1 MNMKFDDDI
10 PPPTRRTG
18 PKGLYDFGE
27 MAVGQSF
34 AVPVIV
40 GDDAKK
46 KAVSLRVCAHQWAK
60 RAKSSA
66 KFSVAFRRENDLGH
80 EDLENGL
87 PMVRVWRIA

>member
-1 MNMKFDDDI
+1 MTVQFDNDI

-18 PKGLYDFGE
+18 PKGLYNFGE

-34 AVPVIV
+34 AVPVTH

-46 KAVSLRVCAHQWAK
+46 KAVTLRVCAYQWAK

-66 KFSVAFRRENDLGH
+66 KFLVAVRT
-80 EDLENGL
+80 EDATGNEIESGR
-87 PMVRVWRIA
+87 PKVRVWRIA

>member
-1 MNMKFDDDI
+1 MTVQLDNDI

-18 PKGLYDFGE
+18 PKGLYNFSE

-46 KAVSLRVCAHQWAK
+46 KALTLRVCAYQWAK

-66 KFSVAFRRENDLGH
+66 KFTVAVRNDDPAG
-80 EDLENGL
+80 DIV
-87 PMVRVWRIA
+87 VRVWRIA

>member
-1 MNMKFDDDI
+1 MSVQLDNDI
-10 PPPTRRTG
+10 PPPSRRTG
-18 PKGLYDFGE
+18 PKGLYNFSE

-46 KAVSLRVCAHQWAK
+46 KAISLRVCAHQWAK

-66 KFSVAFRRENDLGH
+66 KFTVAVRA
-80 EDLENGL
+80 EDATGNEIESGRLK
-87 PMVRVWRIA
+87 VRVWRIA